1 LATFNLPPEEKPADE
16 VEWLKEYL
24 VQESRGLPIRR
35 KFYVG
40 IEFHLRQRPWFV
52 ICIPIV
58 ILGNLFLPIDV
69 GPVLGST
76 IGGLI
81 ASLSLTLT
89 SVLLLRSHYRLM
101 PSEIQSLHDTAAE
114 LQISTQQV
122 RDSIREKYSD
132 QKGIQSILARKLPSP
147 PDVES
152 EYDVPRL
159 LAYASAIHTYI
170 SSMLF
175 LPFTREKT
183 EESVELRRLWE
194 KGLNFILRMS
204 ASSGFLDVVAGPIDF
219 VTVTAPTAI
228 FSGILL
234 LSLSSGPMRDSYW
247 YVLLKIVYWLF
258 LIATIVEVALI
269 VRRATRFAISAVPEG
284 APAKGTRGP

>member
-1 LATFNLPPEEKPADE
+1 M
-16 VEWLKEYL
+16 
-24 VQESRGLPIRR
+24 
-35 KFYVG
+35 
-40 IEFHLRQRPWFV
+40 FHLRQRPWF
-52 ICIPIV
+52 IISIPIV
-58 ILGNLFLPIDV
+58 IIGNLFLPIDV
-69 GPVLGST
+69 GPVLSST

-89 SVLLLRSHYRLM
+89 SVLLLRSHYRMM
-101 PSEIQSLHDTAAE
+101 PSEIQSLHDTASE

-122 RDSIREKYSD
+122 RDSIKEKYPD
-132 QKGIQSILARKLPSP
+132 HKGIQSILGRKLPSP

-152 EYDVPRL
+152 EYDVPKL
-159 LAYASAIHTYI
+159 LAYASDIHTYI

-175 LPFTREKT
+175 LPLSREKT
-183 EESVELRRLWE
+183 EQSIELRRLWE

-234 LSLSSGPMRDSYW
+234 LSFGSGPLRSSDW
-247 YVLLKIVYWLF
+247 FALLRIVYWLF

-284 APAKGTRGP
+284 PPVRGTQRT